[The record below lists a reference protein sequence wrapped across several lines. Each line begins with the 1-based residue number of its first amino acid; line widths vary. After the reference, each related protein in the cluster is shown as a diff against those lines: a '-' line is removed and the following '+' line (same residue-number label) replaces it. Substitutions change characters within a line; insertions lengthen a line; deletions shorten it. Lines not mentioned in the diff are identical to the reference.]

1 MITLAVDSLR
11 TVGFFVPGIP
21 AQQGNHRTNQY
32 GATYETSKNHA
43 PWRDSII
50 YAAREARPAG
60 ADDGIL
66 FAGPVCADLTFIF
79 PRPKNH
85 YGTGRNAGVLKPD
98 AAYYKTTA
106 PDLDKLIRAALDAI
120 TVAGIWQNDAQVAML
135 QGGGKV
141 YTQPNGINDPGLM
154 VSIRSLA

>member
-1 MITLAVDSLR
+1 MSTLAMVPLR
-11 TVGFFVPGIP
+11 SMAFFVPGIP

-50 YAAREARPAG
+50 YAAREARPKM

-66 FAGPVCADLTFIF
+66 FAGPVAAELTFIF
-79 PRPKNH
+79 PRPKSH
-85 YGTGRNAGVLKPD
+85 YRTNGQLKPN
-98 AAYYKTTA
+98 APYYKTSA
-106 PDLDKLIRAALDAI
+106 PDLDKLIRATLDAI
-120 TVAGIWQNDAQVAML
+120 TVAGIWQNDAQVVMI

>member
-1 MITLAVDSLR
+1 MSTLAVVPLR
-11 TVGFFVPGIP
+11 SMGFFVPGIP

-50 YAAREARPAG
+50 YAAKEARAKE
-60 ADDGIL
+60 ADDGIV
-66 FAGPVCADLTFIF
+66 FAGPVAAELTFIF

-98 AAYYKTTA
+98 AAYYKTSA
-106 PDLDKLIRAALDAI
+106 PDLDKLIRATLDAI
-120 TVAGIWQNDAQVAML
+120 TVAGIWRDDAQVVML
-135 QGGGKV
+135 GGGGKV
-141 YTQPNGINDPGLM
+141 YTQPNGINDPGLV